1 MRTRRTPAP
10 HPSRPRAT
18 RLDRLV
24 AALLA
29 APLALGTL
37 AATALPAAAVPA
49 TPSITLAGSEVVV
62 GKEYRAEIVCPE
74 NVDFPLL
81 SAAWEASDESG
92 GPAYES
98 GGDGSQRYYDAWVTF
113 ATPGTHGL
121 VAVCRYSDIDDVRS
135 QPQQVAVVSDVPE
148 LRGTTTGLNVFS
160 NVVEPGEKIEAQAV
174 VFSESMPV
182 TGGSVTFSLDGT
194 PIIPA
199 SPVVDG
205 TASALIDAAPG
216 HHELMATYSGS
227 TDLNLKESVSLVQ
240 DIRVRWKSDVLAPVP
255 PLVTGSEVTLTAQVV
270 QAPELSTP
278 RGTITFTY
286 DGGKPLG
293 TATELDGGAV
303 SLVVSGLVP
312 GVYRDVI
319 ATYSGDKS
327 YSKGVSEGM
336 QMVVEAPR
344 PAAKAPT
351 TVTVDVPKIS
361 SPRVEITVTVERAQL
376 PTFAGVAEVVHPTG
390 TVLVRLGTK
399 GMQKEAA
406 LVGGVATVVFDGTQP
421 GDYTVDA
428 SYSGDERFKESF
440 GISSTTVGAPPVTVP
455 PVTPKVTV
463 PATVTTTVGT
473 PATFTVGLPA
483 ENRPAALRITGTREP
498 VDIPVPASGDVT
510 VTVPVLDLGTHEI
523 VVETAASKTLDAT
536 AHTVR
541 IVVAGEP
548 ARGSSTP
555 DADLTG
561 STTTLVTGKKITLVA
576 RDFEPFETVAFFLHS
591 DPVFLGTAV
600 ADENGVATLVVALPA
615 GVPAGEHH
623 VQATG
628 GTSGRWAEISV
639 TVTEGTT
646 PAEVPV
652 ATGPIVTV
660 PVAAPVAPA
669 APAPVVAAP
678 AAPATPA
685 TPATV
690 TAAPLAATGAELGSS
705 ALLVSVLLGSGALL
719 LAGRR
724 RFTTSAR

>member
-10 HPSRPRAT
+10 HTSRPRAT
-18 RLDRLV
+18 RLSRLV

-49 TPSITLAGSEVVV
+49 TPSITLTGSEVVV

-98 GGDGSQRYYDAWVTF
+98 GSDGSQRYYDASVTF

-135 QPQQVAVVSDVPE
+135 QPQQVVVASDVPE
-148 LRGTTTGLNVFS
+148 VRETTTGLNVFS
-160 NVVEPGEKIEAQAV
+160 SVVEPGEKIDAQAV
-174 VFSESMPV
+174 VFSESTPV

-194 PIIPA
+194 PIVPA
-199 SPVVDG
+199 SLVVDG

-227 TDLNLKESVSLVQ
+227 KDLNLKESVSLVQ
-240 DIRVRWKSDVLAPVP
+240 DVRVRWKSDVLAPVP

-351 TVTVDVPKIS
+351 TVTVDVPKTS

-406 LVGGVATVVFDGTQP
+406 LVDGVATVVFDGTQP

-440 GISSTTVGAPPVTVP
+440 GISSTTVGAPPVT

-483 ENRPAALRITGTREP
+483 ENRPATLRITGAREP
-498 VDIPVPASGDVT
+498 VDILVPAAGDVT

-523 VVETAASKTLDAT
+523 VVETAATKTLDAT

-615 GVPAGEHH
+615 GVPAGAHH

-639 TVTEGTT
+639 TVTEGT
-646 PAEVPV
+646 PAAEAPV

-660 PVAAPVAPA
+660 PIAAPVAPA

-678 AAPATPA
+678 AAPAA
-685 TPATV
+685 V
-690 TAAPLAATGAELGSS
+690 TATPLAATGAELGSS

-719 LAGRR
+719 IAGRR